1 MIKFQFSIVS
11 WTGARAGSLP
21 LSSEIET
28 ERRLRFAMIA
38 GLQSFIHCYTILIV
52 VEICSTDVAVHPV
65 LCDLYIANSLI
76 STLAIDYRKTVDFY
90 YGKSNFSICYIK
102 KTLRGK
108 GVMCCFFSLLL
119 DLKNQ
124 EKVEKSKV
132 YCITQT
138 MLCHNF
144 LHN

>member
-76 STLAIDYRKTVDFY
+76 STLAIHVYGALKRLIFTTVKAILVFA
-90 YGKSNFSICYIK
+90 
-102 KTLRGK
+102 T
-108 GVMCCFFSLLL
+108 
-119 DLKNQ
+119 
-124 EKVEKSKV
+124 
-132 YCITQT
+132 
-138 MLCHNF
+138 
-144 LHN
+144 